1 MFNKIL
7 IANRG
12 EIAIR
17 IIRACKEIGIAT
29 VAVHSTAD
37 ENSLHVRFADESVCI
52 GPPPSDKS
60 YLNSAA
66 IISAAEVTGTDAI
79 HPGYGFLA
87 ENAGF
92 AEVCESCKITFIGP
106 SSEHIRQM
114 GHKSNA
120 RALAEKVGVPVI
132 PGSATSVESS
142 EEAIEIAREI
152 GYPVMLKAAL
162 GGGGRGMRIIQ
173 SDTELENTLEV
184 VKSEAASAFGDPNIY
199 LEKYIDNPKHIEI
212 QLMAD
217 AHGNILNLGERDCSI
232 QRRHQKLVEEAPAP
246 TIDDSVREKM
256 GENAMTLAKAIGY
269 KSLGTVEFL
278 YDKDG
283 KHYFIEMNTR
293 IQVEHTVTECV
304 TGLDLVKEQI
314 MIAAGE
320 KLRFGQEKVRRYG
333 HSIECRVNAE
343 DPYTFLPS
351 PGKVTGLNIPGGP
364 GVRVDTALYN
374 EVEIMPYYESMVAKL
389 IVHGIDRDEALA
401 KMNRALS
408 EFHIA
413 GIKTTI
419 PLLLDVMSSEEYTS
433 GNYYTGSL
441 DRMIAGM

>member
-1 MFNKIL
+1 MFKKIL

-37 ENSLHVRFADESVCI
+37 EDSLHVRFADESVCI
-52 GPPPSDKS
+52 GPAPSDKS

-87 ENAGF
+87 ENSGF
-92 AEVCESCKITFIGP
+92 AEVCESCKIVFIGP
-106 SSEHIRQM
+106 TAEHIRQM

-132 PGSATSVESS
+132 PGSATNIESN
-142 EEAIEIAREI
+142 EEAAQIADEI

-162 GGGGRGMRIIQ
+162 GGGGRGMRIIK
-173 SDTELENTLEV
+173 SSSELENALEI

-199 LEKYIDNPKHIEI
+199 IEKYIEDPKHIEI

-217 AHGNILNLGERDCSI
+217 VHGNMLSLGERDCSI

-246 TIDDSVREKM
+246 TISDDARKRMSDD
-256 GENAMTLAKAIGY
+256 ALALAKAIGY
-269 KSLGTVEFL
+269 RSLGTVEFL

-283 KHYFIEMNTR
+283 AHYFIEMNTR
-293 IQVEHTVTECV
+293 IQVEHTVTECI

-333 HSIECRVNAE
+333 HSIECRINAE

-351 PGKVTGLNIPGGP
+351 PGLVTGLNIPGGP

-374 EVEIMPYYESMVAKL
+374 EVEIMPYYESLVAKL
-389 IVHGIDRDEALA
+389 VVHGIDRAEAMA

-419 PLLLDVMSSEEYTS
+419 PLLLDVMNSEEYTS
-433 GNYYTGSL
+433 GAYYTGSL
-441 DRMIAGM
+441 DRMIAGI